1 MVKGGSVVEENEI
14 TEFARELYC
23 KHYNYPFSEV
33 AFESLGG
40 WVRKR
45 WFNTAKWIIDTKIKP
60 TNI

>member
-1 MVKGGSVVEENEI
+1 MVEENEI